1 MEERRN
7 LLADDVRRRE
17 RARRRS
23 EPLWS
28 VLSLLLHF
36 VFFAALVFL
45 TPVRKLVV
53 PDTTPQERA
62 VEVSANRLEEMSET
76 LTSARLAELLRHVAA
91 MQTVLHNMDVMKEAI
106 AKDYD
111 KFSERLAVDAR
122 EELERIVD
130 ETAKAQDASVTAQKD
145 VAAEIAE
152 IVKVETTGVFTNPAT
167 AKDLFA
173 RADRLTQTTSEKTA
187 TAQGNAVNAL
197 DRLYV
202 RARFAGYA
210 KTAEAAENLRE
221 AQMEAARMQ
230 ESLQREVVSTAN
242 KMSELARKKQ
252 PLDDLRRSLDDFKKE
267 KANESQMERVETA
280 EKAQRDVNA
289 LLPVLRETLA
299 ADSSSRT
306 ALAKG
311 ESRKENPLADAP
323 VPEKVAEAYKLAKKL
338 EDAVTESYRDVKAT
352 RTAILR
358 KMDAAAAKEITDVA
372 KPQRLEADVATLESK
387 PRTTDA
393 FDAKKAAEA
402 EVVREAEIMTE
413 AAVAMMEDAMRI
425 VMPDAA
431 TGAEKGDD
439 KQIARI
445 EEEDIAEQSS
455 EEALD
460 KRVEEMAEESE
471 YRLAMESAAAEDK
484 DTKSKDIAEL
494 MAKGL
499 SAPPPPPETAAPKEA
514 PPLKGGDPLLQ
525 PGNIMRTG
533 GGGSGIPAQWMYISS
548 WYVIGPFPN
557 PNRVNLRRKFAP
569 ESVQDLDATYIGKDG
584 RTVRWEFMQAQNR
597 DRINQWGINEKNAA
611 EVVPRNREEYAIFY
625 AYAEVVMDAECDR
638 WIAIGSDDRSDVW
651 INDIPVWGSS
661 NKLKPW
667 RLAEDFRRVHFRK
680 GRNTILARIENG
692 HWNFGWSLC
701 ISTED

>member
-1 MEERRN
+1 MEERGN

-28 VLSLLLHF
+28 ALSLLLHC
-36 VFFAALVFL
+36 VFFAAIVFL

-53 PDTTPQERA
+53 PDTTQQERA

-91 MQTVLHNMDVMKEAI
+91 MQTVLHNMDVLKETI

-111 KFSERLAVDAR
+111 RFAERLALDAR

-130 ETAKAQDASVTAQKD
+130 ETAKAQEASVTAQKD

-152 IVKVETTGVFTNPAT
+152 IVKIETTGVFTNPAT
-167 AKDLFA
+167 AKELFSK
-173 RADRLTQTTSEKTA
+173 ADRLTQTTSERTA

-197 DRLYV
+197 DRLHV

-210 KTAEAAENLRE
+210 KTAEAAEKLRE

-230 ESLQREVVSTAN
+230 ESLQRDVVSTAN

-252 PLDDLRRSLDDFKKE
+252 PVDDFRVE
-267 KANESQMERVETA
+267 KANTAQMERVEAA
-280 EKAQRDVNA
+280 ERAQQEVNA
-289 LLPVLRETLA
+289 LLPALRETLA

-311 ESRKENPLADAP
+311 ATRKENPLADAP
-323 VPEKVAEAYKLAKKL
+323 APDKVAEAYELAKSL

-352 RTAILR
+352 KTAILR
-358 KMDAAAAKEITDVA
+358 KMDAAAAKGITDVA
-372 KPQRLEADVATLESK
+372 RPQRLEADVAMLESK
-387 PRTTDA
+387 PRTADA

-402 EVVREAEIMTE
+402 EVVREAEIMSE

-439 KQIARI
+439 SLLTRI

-460 KRVEEMAEESE
+460 KRMEEMAEESE
-471 YRLAMESAAAEDK
+471 YRIVMESAAAEDA
-484 DTKSKDIAEL
+484 DAKSKDIAEL
-494 MAKGL
+494 MAKGA
-499 SAPPPPPETAAPKEA
+499 SVPPPPPESAAPKQA

-525 PGNIMRTG
+525 PGNIMRTVG
-533 GGGSGIPAQWMYISS
+533 GGAGVPAQWMYITS
-548 WYVIGPFPN
+548 WHVIGPFPN

-597 DRINQWGINEKNAA
+597 DRINQWGMNEKNAA

-661 NKLKPW
+661 NKLKAW

-701 ISTED
+701 ISTAND

>member
-1 MEERRN
+1 MEERGH
-7 LLADDVRRRE
+7 LLADDIRRRE

-28 VLSLLLHF
+28 ALSLLLHF

-53 PDTTPQERA
+53 PDTTPQERM

-76 LTSARLAELLRHVAA
+76 LTSALLAELLRHVAA
-91 MQTVLHNMDVMKEAI
+91 MQTVLHNMDVLKEAI

-130 ETAKAQDASVTAQKD
+130 EAAKAQEASVTAQKD

-152 IVKVETTGVFTNPAT
+152 IVKIETTGVFTNPAT
-167 AKDLFA
+167 GKELFSK
-173 RADRLTQTTSEKTA
+173 ADRLTQTTSEKTA

-252 PLDDLRRSLDDFKKE
+252 PLDDFREE
-267 KANESQMERVETA
+267 KANESQLERVKTA
-280 EKAQRDVNA
+280 EKAQREVNA

-311 ESRKENPLADAP
+311 ESRKENSLADAP
-323 VPEKVAEAYKLAKKL
+323 APAKVAEAYELAKKL

-372 KPQRLEADVATLESK
+372 KPQRLEADVAMLEST

-431 TGAEKGDD
+431 TGPEKGNDR
-439 KQIARI
+439 QIARI

-471 YRLAMESAAAEDK
+471 YRMAMESAAAEDK
-484 DTKSKDIAEL
+484 NAKAKDIAEL
-494 MAKGL
+494 MAQGL
-499 SAPPPPPETAAPKEA
+499 SAVPPPPPETAAPQEA

-525 PGNIMRTG
+525 PGNIMRTNPG
-533 GGGSGIPAQWMYISS
+533 GAGIPAQWMYVSS
-548 WYVIGPFPN
+548 WHVIGPFPN

-597 DRINQWGINEKNAA
+597 DKINQWGINEKNAA
-611 EVVPRNREEYAIFY
+611 EVIPRNREEYAIFY

-661 NKLKPW
+661 NKLKAW

-680 GRNTILARIENG
+680 GRNTILARVENG

-701 ISTED
+701 ISTEDN

>member
-1 MEERRN
+1 MEERGH
-7 LLADDVRRRE
+7 LLADDIRRRE

-28 VLSLLLHF
+28 ALSLLLHF
-36 VFFAALVFL
+36 VFFTALVFL

-62 VEVSANRLEEMSET
+62 VEVSANRLEEMAET
-76 LTSARLAELLRHVAA
+76 LTSARLAELLRHVTA
-91 MQTVLHNMDVMKEAI
+91 MQTVLHNMDVLKEAI

-130 ETAKAQDASVTAQKD
+130 ETAKAQEASVTAQKD

-210 KTAEAAENLRE
+210 KTADVAENLRE

-252 PLDDLRRSLDDFKKE
+252 PLDDFRKE
-267 KANESQMERVETA
+267 KANESQLARVETA
-280 EKAQRDVNA
+280 EKAQREVNV

-323 VPEKVAEAYKLAKKL
+323 APDKVAASYELAKKL

-372 KPQRLEADVATLESK
+372 KPQRLEADVAALESK
-387 PRTTDA
+387 PRTTEA

-402 EVVREAEIMTE
+402 EVVREAGNMSE

-425 VMPDAA
+425 VMPDAS
-431 TGAEKGDD
+431 TSAEKGDD
-439 KQIARI
+439 RQIARI
-445 EEEDIAEQSS
+445 EEEDIAEHSS
-455 EEALD
+455 DEALD
-460 KRVEEMAEESE
+460 KRIEEMAEESE
-471 YRLAMESAAAEDK
+471 YRIAMESAAAEDN
-484 DTKSKDIAEL
+484 DTKAKDIAEL

-499 SAPPPPPETAAPKEA
+499 SAPPPPPETTAPKEA

-525 PGNIMRTG
+525 PGNIMRSSD
-533 GGGSGIPAQWMYISS
+533 GSGIPAQWMYISS

-584 RTVRWEFMQAQNR
+584 RTVRWEFMQARNR
-597 DRINQWGINEKNAA
+597 DHINQWGINEKNAA
-611 EVVPRNREEYAIFY
+611 EVIPRNREEYAIFY

-701 ISTED
+701 ISTDD

>member
-1 MEERRN
+1 
-7 LLADDVRRRE
+7 
-17 RARRRS
+17 
-23 EPLWS
+23 
-28 VLSLLLHF
+28 
-36 VFFAALVFL
+36 
-45 TPVRKLVV
+45 
-53 PDTTPQERA
+53 
-62 VEVSANRLEEMSET
+62 
-76 LTSARLAELLRHVAA
+76 
-91 MQTVLHNMDVMKEAI
+91 
-106 AKDYD
+106 
-111 KFSERLAVDAR
+111 
-122 EELERIVD
+122 
-130 ETAKAQDASVTAQKD
+130 
-145 VAAEIAE
+145 
-152 IVKVETTGVFTNPAT
+152 
-167 AKDLFA
+167 
-173 RADRLTQTTSEKTA
+173 
-187 TAQGNAVNAL
+187 
-197 DRLYV
+197 
-202 RARFAGYA
+202 
-210 KTAEAAENLRE
+210 
-221 AQMEAARMQ
+221 
-230 ESLQREVVSTAN
+230 
-242 KMSELARKKQ
+242 
-252 PLDDLRRSLDDFKKE
+252 
-267 KANESQMERVETA
+267 
-280 EKAQRDVNA
+280 
-289 LLPVLRETLA
+289 
-299 ADSSSRT
+299 
-306 ALAKG
+306 
-311 ESRKENPLADAP
+311 
-323 VPEKVAEAYKLAKKL
+323 
-338 EDAVTESYRDVKAT
+338 
-352 RTAILR
+352 
-358 KMDAAAAKEITDVA
+358 MDAAAAKEITDVA

-387 PRTTDA
+387 PRTADA

-445 EEEDIAEQSS
+445 EEEDLAKQSS

-484 DTKSKDIAEL
+484 DTKAKDIAEL

-499 SAPPPPPETAAPKEA
+499 STPPPPPETAAPKEA

-525 PGNIMRTG
+525 PGNIMRTA

-597 DRINQWGINEKNAA
+597 DKINQWGINEKNAA
-611 EVVPRNREEYAIFY
+611 EVIPRNREEYAIFY

-661 NKLKPW
+661 NKLKQW

-680 GRNTILARIENG
+680 GRLELRLVPLHLHRRLAN
-692 HWNFGWSLC
+692 
-701 ISTED
+701 EDWLKLPLTTND

>member
-1 MEERRN
+1 MEERGH
-7 LLADDVRRRE
+7 LLADDIRRRE

-28 VLSLLLHF
+28 ALSLLLHF
-36 VFFAALVFL
+36 VFFTALVFL

-62 VEVSANRLEEMSET
+62 VEVSANRLEEMAET

-111 KFSERLAVDAR
+111 KFSERLAADAR
-122 EELERIVD
+122 AELESILD
-130 ETAKAQDASVTAQKD
+130 ETAKAQEAAVNAQKD

-152 IVKVETTGVFTNPAT
+152 IVKVETAGVFTNQAT

-202 RARFAGYA
+202 RARFAGYE

-230 ESLQREVVSTAN
+230 ESLQRDVVSTAN

-252 PLDDLRRSLDDFKKE
+252 PLEEFKEE
-267 KANESQMERVETA
+267 KANESQMDSVEA
-280 EKAQRDVNA
+280 AAKAQRDVNA

-299 ADSSSRT
+299 VDSSSRT
-306 ALAKG
+306 ALAQG

-323 VPEKVAEAYKLAKKL
+323 APDKVAEAYELAKKL

-358 KMDAAAAKEITDVA
+358 KMDAASAKEITDVA
-372 KPQRLEADVATLESK
+372 KPQRLVADVATLEST
-387 PRTTDA
+387 PRTADA
-393 FDAKKAAEA
+393 FDARKAAEA
-402 EVVREAEIMTE
+402 EVVREAGNMSE

-425 VMPDAA
+425 VMPDAVN
-431 TGAEKGDD
+431 GVEKGDD

-455 EEALD
+455 EESLD

-471 YRLAMESAAAEDK
+471 YRLAMEAAAAENAEEK
-484 DTKSKDIAEL
+484 TKDISAL
-494 MAKGL
+494 MAKGMT
-499 SAPPPPPETAAPKEA
+499 AAPPPPETAAPKEA

-525 PGNIMRTG
+525 PGNIMRMTG
-533 GGGSGIPAQWMYISS
+533 GRAGIPAQWMYISS

-584 RTVRWEFMQAQNR
+584 RTVRWEFMQARNR
-597 DRINQWGINEKNAA
+597 DHINQWGINEKNAA
-611 EVVPRNREEYAIFY
+611 EVIPRNREEYAIFY

>member
-1 MEERRN
+1 MEVRGH
-7 LLADDVRRRE
+7 LLADDIRRRE

-28 VLSLLLHF
+28 ALSLLLHC
-36 VFFAALVFL
+36 VFFTALVCL

-62 VEVSANRLEEMSET
+62 VEVAANRLEEMSET

-111 KFSERLAVDAR
+111 KFSERLAVNAR

-130 ETAKAQDASVTAQKD
+130 ETAKAQEEAVKAQKD

-152 IVKVETTGVFTNPAT
+152 IVKVETAGVFTNQAT
-167 AKDLFA
+167 GKELFSK
-173 RADRLTQTTSEKTA
+173 ADRLTQTTSEKTA

-210 KTAEAAENLRE
+210 KTAEAAENLLE

-230 ESLQREVVSTAN
+230 ESLQREIVSTAN

-252 PLDDLRRSLDDFKKE
+252 PVDDFRAE
-267 KANESQMERVETA
+267 KANESQMAQVETA
-280 EKAQRDVNA
+280 EKAQQEVNA
-289 LLPVLRETLA
+289 RLPVLRETLA

-311 ESRKENPLADAP
+311 EARKENPLADAP
-323 VPEKVAEAYKLAKKL
+323 APDKVAEAYELAKKL

-372 KPQRLEADVATLESK
+372 KPQRLEADIATLESK
-387 PRTTDA
+387 PRTADA

-402 EVVREAEIMTE
+402 EVVHETEIMTE

-431 TGAEKGDD
+431 TGPEKGDD
-439 KQIARI
+439 RQIARL

-471 YRLAMESAAAEDK
+471 YRIAMESAAAEDK
-484 DTKSKDIAEL
+484 DTKAKDIAEL
-494 MAKGL
+494 MARGL
-499 SAPPPPPETAAPKEA
+499 SAPQPPPETAEPKEA
-514 PPLKGGDPLLQ
+514 PPLKSGDPLLQ
-525 PGNIMRTG
+525 PGNIMRTAAG
-533 GGGSGIPAQWMYISS
+533 GMGVPAQWMYITS
-548 WYVIGPFPN
+548 WHVIGPFPN

-584 RTVRWEFMQAQNR
+584 RTVRWEFMQARNR
-597 DRINQWGINEKNAA
+597 DNINQWGINEKNAA

-661 NKLKPW
+661 NKLKAW

-680 GRNTILARIENG
+680 GRNTILARVENG

-701 ISTED
+701 ISTEDN

>member
-1 MEERRN
+1 
-7 LLADDVRRRE
+7 
-17 RARRRS
+17 
-23 EPLWS
+23 
-28 VLSLLLHF
+28 
-36 VFFAALVFL
+36 
-45 TPVRKLVV
+45 
-53 PDTTPQERA
+53 
-62 VEVSANRLEEMSET
+62 
-76 LTSARLAELLRHVAA
+76 
-91 MQTVLHNMDVMKEAI
+91 MDVMKEAI

-130 ETAKAQDASVTAQKD
+130 ETAKAQEASVTAQKD

-152 IVKVETTGVFTNPAT
+152 IVKIETTGVFTNPAT
-167 AKDLFA
+167 GKELFSK
-173 RADRLTQTTSEKTA
+173 ADRLTQTTSEKTA

-221 AQMEAARMQ
+221 AQMEAARLQ
-230 ESLQREVVSTAN
+230 ESLQRDVVSTAN

-252 PLDDLRRSLDDFKKE
+252 PVDDFRAE
-267 KANESQMERVETA
+267 KANESQMEQVETA
-280 EKAQRDVNA
+280 EKAQQQVNA

-299 ADSSSRT
+299 TDTSSRT

-323 VPEKVAEAYKLAKKL
+323 APDKVAEAYELAKKL

-352 RTAILR
+352 RTAVLR
-358 KMDAAAAKEITDVA
+358 KMDAAAAKAITDVA
-372 KPQRLEADVATLESK
+372 KPQRLEADVAMLESK
-387 PRTTDA
+387 PRTADA

-402 EVVREAEIMTE
+402 EVVREAGIMTE
-413 AAVAMMEDAMRI
+413 AAVAMMQDAMRI

-445 EEEDIAEQSS
+445 EEKDIEQSS
-455 EEALD
+455 EEAID

-471 YRLAMESAAAEDK
+471 YRIAMESAAAEDR
-484 DTKSKDIAEL
+484 DTKAKDIAEL

-499 SAPPPPPETAAPKEA
+499 STPTPQPETAAPKEA

-525 PGNIMRTG
+525 PGNIMRTAAG
-533 GGGSGIPAQWMYISS
+533 GAGVPAQWMYITS
-548 WYVIGPFPN
+548 WHVIGPFPN

-597 DRINQWGINEKNAA
+597 DKINQWGINEKNAA
-611 EVVPRNREEYAIFY
+611 EVIPRNREEYAIFY
-625 AYAEVVMDAECDR
+625 AYAEVIMDAECDR

-661 NKLKPW
+661 NKLKAW

-701 ISTED
+701 ISTADN